1 MKTCKVKVSLLK
13 DTPFY
18 CKKTSILDILLVIK
32 LWSFKVKQTAICEF
46 LGISQKCI
54 RHIINKTLSIVEN
67 TVYNLTGK
75 IGGPGII
82 VEIDESKFGKVKYH
96 KGHRV
101 DGVWVFGMVERTT
114 QRKIV
119 MIPVDNRRADTLEEI
134 IKNYVHRESIIH
146 SDCFKSYS
154 KLKDIFAERKT
165 VNHSIE
171 FVNNINSCHTNTIE
185 GNWFGIKNETSVRH
199 RTRTL
204 ISGSLIRFMLRRNFK
219 GDVFTNIIKFIFS
232 SFFPF

>member
-1 MKTCKVKVSLLK
+1 MKSREEELMNIFSTAIENKTVKCTKCDADCKTTKKNKYVAICKWKACKVKVSLLK

-18 CKKTSILDILLVIK
+18 CEKTSILDILL
-32 LWSFKVKQTAICEF
+32 TYN
-46 LGISQKCI
+46 
-54 RHIINKTLSIVEN
+54 NKTLSIVEN

-154 KLKDIFAERKT
+154 KLKDIFAEHKT

-185 GNWFGIKNETSVRH
+185 GNWFGIKNETSVNTEQEH
-199 RTRTL
+199 
-204 ISGSLIRFMLRRNFK
+204 
-219 GDVFTNIIKFIFS
+219 
-232 SFFPF
+232 